1 MNFILQLH
9 GDVRWL
15 VVLAALLTIIKYAIG
30 LLGKTSYQRIDRT
43 LFSITM
49 GLFDLNLV
57 LGLILLVG
65 LGGGLPANRLEH
77 AVTMI
82 LAVAVMHSSARWR
95 KSGSSA
101 AKFRN
106 GLLTVLVALVLV
118 SVGVTRLRGGW
129 MF

>member
-49 GLFDLNLV
+49 GLFDLNRARVDLA
-57 LGLILLVG
+57 GWVG
-65 LGGGLPANRLEH
+65 GRATG
-77 AVTMI
+77 
-82 LAVAVMHSSARWR
+82 
-95 KSGSSA
+95 
-101 AKFRN
+101 
-106 GLLTVLVALVLV
+106 
-118 SVGVTRLRGGW
+118 
-129 MF
+129 